1 MSSEGTPSVLA
12 LMAVFVAGLQ
22 LSVKDEEKCQS
33 FEYEWASIQQT
44 PQLFDGLQLFIRCHQ
59 LQPEDDLPSLLAN
72 LGSSPGTK
80 ALLLINSE
88 NNYFIQQSL
97 LAEDTCCYI

>member
-44 PQLFDGLQLFIRCHQ
+44 PQLFDWTPVIYSM
-59 LQPEDDLPSLLAN
+59 PSA
-72 LGSSPGTK
+72 ST
-80 ALLLINSE
+80 
-88 NNYFIQQSL
+88 
-97 LAEDTCCYI
+97 